1 MNILIHTH
9 SGLRW
14 IVLLLMIITIF
25 NAYRLQYK
33 PHIPGKNKM
42 NLPLY
47 TLVVFSLQFILGVI
61 LFFTSSLVNFSEG
74 FMKNPGLRFFGIEH
88 WLLMLIAIVLI
99 HIGYIRSTR
108 IDYVKA
114 QKTIFLYYLIALMVV
129 LLGIPWP
136 FRGFGNG
143 WF

>member
-1 MNILIHTH
+1 
-9 SGLRW
+9 
-14 IVLLLMIITIF
+14 MIITIF
-25 NAYRLQYK
+25 NAYRLQNK

-108 IDYVKA
+108 LDYVKG
-114 QKTIFLYYLIALMVV
+114 QKTIFLYYLIALMIV

>member
-25 NAYRLQYK
+25 NAYRLQNK

-108 IDYVKA
+108 LDYVKG
-114 QKTIFLYYLIALMVV
+114 QKTIFLYYLIALMIV